1 MLINKELLPT
11 VDCADFKD
19 GDSKESLEIGQK
31 LIAACRDVG
40 FAYLINTGIS
50 QEQIDE
56 IFDWSA
62 RLFALPLEAKLKAR
76 HPPEGWKHRGY
87 SGVGREQVSQHVFD
101 PDELQAIRTGKFP
114 DFKES
119 FDLGNEESEILLNIW
134 IPEEDLSGFRSHAMK
149 FYNACREF
157 QLSTILPALALG
169 LDLPKD
175 FFYNYHAT
183 DSNQLRLLH
192 YPGAPTSVFESGE
205 KGRIGA
211 HTDFGTATLL
221 FQDDCGG
228 LEVESP
234 SQPGVFMP
242 VMPVPGAVV
251 FNIGDFLMRWS
262 NDILKS
268 TLHRVR
274 APPRKD
280 EGPSDGMTKERFSM
294 AYFMGADSDKTIDCL
309 PGCFGPNRPKK
320 YEPIN
325 AGDYINRRLNATY

>member
-1 MLINKELLPT
+1 MPGSLPT
-11 VDCADFKD
+11 VDFEGFKD
-19 GDSKESLEIGQK
+19 GTSKDALEIGQK
-31 LIAACRDVG
+31 LFEACRDVG
-40 FAYLINTGIS
+40 FAYLVNTGIP
-50 QEQIDE
+50 QNQIDGM
-56 IFDWSA
+56 FDWSMK
-62 RLFALPLEAKLKAR
+62 LFALPLETKLKAR

-119 FDLGNEESEILLNIW
+119 FDLGNEDSEILSNVWL
-134 IPEEDLSGFRSHAMK
+134 PEEDFPDFRNHAID
-149 FYNACREF
+149 FYNSCREF
-157 QLSTILPALALG
+157 QLSTLLPALALG
-169 LDLPKD
+169 LGLPID
-175 FFYNYHAT
+175 FFHDYHSANA
-183 DSNQLRLLH
+183 NQLRLLH

-221 FQDDCGG
+221 FQDDDCGG

-234 SQPGVFMP
+234 SQPGTFMAVPP
-242 VMPVPGAVV
+242 VAGTVI

-262 NDILKS
+262 NDTLKS

-280 EGPSDGMTKERFSM
+280 EDSGDGIVKDRFSM
-294 AYFMGADSDKTIDCL
+294 AYFMGADYDKTIDCL
-309 PGCFGPNRPKK
+309 PGCFSPLRPKR

-325 AGDYINRRLNATY
+325 AGNYLNKRLNATY